1 MVTARPAAWHSSRW
15 LRLGLP
21 ALIAAAVGHWLWE
34 RQQATRTAA
43 QLQGAVVSLAACV
56 TEGRPPEAIDPDS
69 ARILQQQVFRRLAL
83 SLPDARPLARCEALA
98 SAAASQAREHQRH
111 LYHRAPAEV
120 RELAELTARLQAFD
134 AEATALELSRRPEPS
149 APPSPTLGLIADL
162 ARGLQLACQIAQA
175 ERAFDTGT
183 CPNQGAAAQLPTSRP
198 AFVSELPEPVQRFE
212 LRPLPHPPG
221 SAGARATLAVSLF
234 GRRGARRHW
243 VAVEP
248 PPDQA
253 GAGWTALAPADGQSL
268 GLSRVAWRGDTL
280 VEASA
285 EGLRLMR
292 AASDGTLSVSLA
304 LPGPMGAPGAQPNPP
319 GAAGAGATHGA
330 AAPSVIV
337 PELGDP
343 ALWPQPGGPAWLSYD
358 PTGVK
363 LTSFVDGKVS
373 HTVQQRTTR
382 QRTTQQAPQRRT
394 VQLKGQLE
402 RVGAHGAL
410 LREPS
415 TDSLAY
421 LSPQGEPIAHLTL
434 PGELLWQGRAL
445 TCGDAEAQLVE
456 ARRDAG
462 GGPAGSIELFLVTLT
477 ERAVESRAVPRQAPS
492 PTLLCDRGAPKL
504 LRSSAEG
511 VSIRDPKTGAELKLS
526 TPVAFDA
533 AAAATVTAAGGPQG
547 LVVSYLLGGV
557 LVAQRLTAEGSSE
570 PTLLAHL
577 NERGAPATPRVLV
590 RPSGAWLVVFRRHG
604 GSTRASQLRLEV
616 LESADGLSWR

>member
-1 MVTARPAAWHSSRW
+1 MATAPAAAWHSSRW
-15 LRLGLP
+15 LRLGLL
-21 ALIAAAVGHWLWE
+21 ALIVAAVGHWLWE
-34 RQQATRTAA
+34 REQATRTAA

-83 SLPDARPLARCEALA
+83 SLPDARPLARCAPLA
-98 SAAASQAREHQRH
+98 SAAASQARAHQRH

-134 AEATALELSRRPEPS
+134 AEATALALSRRPEPT

-175 ERAFDTGT
+175 ERAFDSS
-183 CPNQGAAAQLPTSRP
+183 CPNQGAPAQVPSSRP
-198 AFVSELPEPVQRFE
+198 AFVSELPEPLQRYE

-221 SAGARATLAVSLF
+221 STSARATLAVSMF

-243 VAVEP
+243 VAMEP

-268 GLSRVAWRGDTL
+268 RLSRVAWRGDTL

-285 EGLRLMR
+285 EGLRLLR
-292 AASDGTLSVSLA
+292 AATDGTLSVSFA
-304 LPGPMGAPGAQPNPP
+304 LPSPAAPGAQPKPSGSSQTP
-319 GAAGAGATHGA
+319 VGAKAPQA
-330 AAPSVIV
+330 AAPNVII

-343 ALWPQPGGPAWLSYD
+343 ALWPQPGGAAWLSHE

-363 LTSFVDGKVS
+363 LTSFVD
-373 HTVQQRTTR
+373 
-382 QRTTQQAPQRRT
+382 RT
-394 VQLKGQLE
+394 VSPAVEGQAAQGQATRTVPLKGQLE
-402 RVGAHGAL
+402 QVGAHGAL
-410 LREPS
+410 LREPNVG
-415 TDSLAY
+415 SLAY
-421 LSPQGEPIAHLTL
+421 LSPRGEPLAQLTL

-445 TCGDAEAQLVE
+445 GCGDLEAWLVE
-456 ARRDAG
+456 ARRGADAG
-462 GGPAGSIELFLVTLT
+462 QADSNELFLVTLT
-477 ERAVESRAVPRQAPS
+477 ERAVESRAVPRQAPG
-492 PTLLCDRGAPKL
+492 PTLLCDHGAPKL
-504 LRSSAEG
+504 LRSSREG
-511 VSIRDPKTGAELKLS
+511 VSVQDPKTGAELKLS

-533 AAAATVTAAGGPQG
+533 AAAATVNAAGGPHG
-547 LVVSYLLGGV
+547 LIVSYLLGGA

-570 PTLLAHL
+570 PILLAQQ
-577 NERGAPATPRVLV
+577 NERGAPVTPRVLV

-616 LESADGLSWR
+616 VESTDGLSWR